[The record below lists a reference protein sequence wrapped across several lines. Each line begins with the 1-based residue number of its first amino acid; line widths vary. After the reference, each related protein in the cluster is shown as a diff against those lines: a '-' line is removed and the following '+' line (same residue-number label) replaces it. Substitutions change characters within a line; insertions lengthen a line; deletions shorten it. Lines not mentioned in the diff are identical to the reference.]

1 MTFIRNK
8 DLTCIACLEKT
19 SAEEYEGFEEVT
31 LDHES
36 DSEDYSLSNKTP
48 KALLDQ
54 LSDRALEAANRSD
67 KVVVRHSADIS
78 CQDSLV
84 NRLIAGGA
92 NHENITVVRLAM
104 DHGTKTDANGSC
116 YSTKYCTWR
125 PKTLLA

>member
-1 MTFIRNK
+1 M
-8 DLTCIACLEKT
+8 
-19 SAEEYEGFEEVT
+19 
-31 LDHES
+31 
-36 DSEDYSLSNKTP
+36 
-48 KALLDQ
+48 DQ

>member
-1 MTFIRNK
+1 M
-8 DLTCIACLEKT
+8 DE
-19 SAEEYEGFEEVT
+19 
-31 LDHES
+31 
-36 DSEDYSLSNKTP
+36 
-48 KALLDQ
+48 

-104 DHGTKTDANGSC
+104 DHGAIANANGSC
-116 YSTKYCTWR
+116 YRTKYCTWR